1 MKHHILRGALLA
13 LLAALLLALAACKD
27 PTPPQKDPIP
37 PAPSANAEYTVTVK
51 DSKGVAL
58 SGVVVNF
65 NQNGAVVKMALTGAD
80 GTVKATLPRG
90 DYSITFTAPDVSYD
104 YEAEKCVLSATVT
117 ALNAVLYAPLATK
130 MELYNDYSAY
140 VVDEGV
146 FRPVLALNDMTYFVF
161 IPSRPGIYKISVTA
175 DKPLD
180 LGNYGAPSYI
190 WSEKIDPS
198 EDGTVEF
205 VVRNYNVGATP
216 QQTTQYLFGVHT
228 GTTGLATCILNI
240 EHTGMPAL
248 TPEDLPWNDLQADAG
263 IKPADFVHY
272 LNWKPTFHNLPVT
285 DPNLTVVFDENDG
298 YYHYGTVDGPVVMIR
313 ITSPSPYLPS
323 FTEICE
329 SDPLRAYIYDEK
341 GNFLR
346 KEGYLGLINAYAA
359 ICNKD
364 GVCPLTKQL
373 EYVIKTCGKYKFWWD
388 FGKGMHIF
396 GEDIVEADTAWLF
409 ACGYYTVEKNGAT
422 LDAPATLGTENAER
436 VLIPGGATLYFTAN
450 AMENATLTV
459 TGLCE
464 GDTVTVAGTVY
475 QPTNGTITVAI
486 AKTGEKAFSITHT
499 GTVEAELTLTLA

>member
-1 MKHHILRGALLA
+1 MKHLILRGVLLTLLA
-13 LLAALLLALAACKD
+13 TLLLTLAACKD
-27 PTPPQKDPIP
+27 PNPPREDPIP
-37 PAPSANAEYTVTVK
+37 PASSADAEYTVTVQ
-51 DSKGVAL
+51 DSKGTVL

-104 YEAEKCVLSATVT
+104 YESEKCVLSATVT
-117 ALNAVLYAPLATK
+117 ALNAVLYTPLATK
-130 MELYNDYSAY
+130 MELYNDYTAY

-146 FRPVLALNDMTYFVF
+146 FRPVLAQNDMTYFVF
-161 IPSRPGIYKISVTA
+161 IPSRAGVYKISATA

-180 LGNYGAPSYI
+180 LGNYGAPTYI

-198 EDGTVEF
+198 EDGTIKFEVH
-205 VVRNYNVGATP
+205 NYNVGETP
-216 QQTTQYLFGVHT
+216 QQTTHYLFGIHT
-228 GTTGLATCILNI
+228 GTTGLSTCILNI

-248 TPEDLPWNDLQADAG
+248 TPEDLPWNDLQPEAG

-285 DPNLTVVFDENDG
+285 DPNLTVVFNEDDG
-298 YYHYGTVDGPVVMIR
+298 FYHYDTANGPVVMIR

-329 SDPLRAYIYDEK
+329 SDPLRAYIYDEE
-341 GNFLR
+341 GNFVR
-346 KEGYLGLINAYAA
+346 KEGYLHLINAYAA

-373 EYVIKTCGKYKFWWD
+373 EYVMKTCGDYKFWWD

-422 LDAPATLGTENAER
+422 LEAPAALGTEGAER
-436 VLIPGGATLYFTAN
+436 VLIAGDTTLHFTAN
-450 AMENATLTV
+450 AMESATLTV

-464 GDTVTVAGTVY
+464 SDTVTFAGTTY
-475 QPTNGTITVAI
+475 QPANGTVTVSI
-486 AKTGEKAFSITHT
+486 PQTGDKFFSITHA
-499 GTVEAELTLTLA
+499 GTAEIELTLTLA